1 MKPCIGVI
9 GAGFIGR
16 FHARGIHGLIRL
28 GLVDAAY
35 VAVCDRVLER
45 AQEFA
50 RIAGVPLVTEDPK
63 ELIAS
68 PDVNTVYVCTPTA
81 EHKALVLAAAA
92 AGKHVFCEK
101 PLARTLADVR
111 EMCDAVTK
119 AGVRHQVGLILRHA
133 PIFTVL
139 RELIADPKLGRL
151 MAVLFRDDQA
161 FPIGGRY
168 MSDWRGDIA
177 ITGGGTLIEHSI
189 HDLDL
194 LTWLAG
200 DVASLRAATRNFAGH
215 EGVEDI
221 AAVSLSFASGAT
233 GQLLSVW
240 HSVEA
245 RPADRLLELF
255 FEHGYF
261 TVDDDFFGS
270 ITYQTSEMPEPAV
283 VSDADVRRRYLELA
297 GLTDEIYEQ
306 ALGRYSLEDYFFLR
320 AIAGERDAY
329 PGFDIGLRAHELV
342 DAVYRS
348 AAEGG
353 SEVSLTRDP

>member
-1 MKPCIGVI
+1 MKPRIGVI

-28 GLVDAAY
+28 GLVDAEY
-35 VAVCDRVLER
+35 VAVCDRVPER
-45 AQEFA
+45 AEEFA
-50 RIAGVPLVTEDPK
+50 RIASVPFWTADPD

-81 EHKALVLAAAA
+81 EHKALVLKVAA
-92 AGKHVFCEK
+92 AGKHVLCEK

-111 EMCDAVTK
+111 EMYDAVTR
-119 AGVRHQVGLILRHA
+119 AGVGHQVGLILRHA

-139 RELIADPKLGRL
+139 KELTADPKLGRL
-151 MAVLFRDDQA
+151 MAVVFRDDQA
-161 FPIGGRY
+161 FPIGRRY
-168 MSDWRGDIA
+168 MSDWRGDVA
-177 ITGGGTLIEHSI
+177 MSGGGTLIEHSI

-200 DVASLRAATRNFAGH
+200 DVASLRAETRNFAGH
-215 EGVEDI
+215 DGVEDI
-221 AAVSLSFASGAT
+221 ASVSLTFANGST

-240 HSVEA
+240 HNIAA

-255 FEHGYF
+255 YENGYF
-261 TVDDDFFGS
+261 SVNDDFFGA
-270 ITYQTSEMPEPAV
+270 ITYQTSEMSAPEV

-297 GLTDEIYEQ
+297 GLTDDLFDQ

-320 AIAGERDAY
+320 ALADERAPY
-329 PGFDIGLRAHELV
+329 PGFDVGLRAHELV

-353 SEVSLTRDP
+353 AEVKTPW